1 MVRSMACMHDS
12 SREGSNKSKRSAIM
26 VLVVFAGQSTCTIA
40 LPAIIFNVIFF
51 VPGRFVRVI
60 RLFIHVDIITAQC
73 GAR

>member
-1 MVRSMACMHDS
+1 
-12 SREGSNKSKRSAIM
+12 M